1 LTNATLR
8 DSHEEIG
15 GSMEE
20 VSVKDQIKALEE
32 QLEAFGRYL

>member
-1 LTNATLR
+1 
-8 DSHEEIG
+8 
-15 GSMEE
+15 MEE